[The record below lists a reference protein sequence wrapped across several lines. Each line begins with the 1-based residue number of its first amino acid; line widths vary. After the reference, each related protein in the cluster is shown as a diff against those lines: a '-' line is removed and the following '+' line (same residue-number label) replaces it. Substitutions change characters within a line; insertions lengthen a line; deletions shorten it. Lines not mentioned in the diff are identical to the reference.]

1 MYSLGLNLLNII
13 TIIIKYKITSCRGE
27 NLGSTINT
35 KTPTFLGFYDFKE
48 DSLHWRKNAP
58 C

>member
-27 NLGSTINT
+27 NLGFIINT

-48 DSLHWRKNAP
+48 DSLH
-58 C
+58 